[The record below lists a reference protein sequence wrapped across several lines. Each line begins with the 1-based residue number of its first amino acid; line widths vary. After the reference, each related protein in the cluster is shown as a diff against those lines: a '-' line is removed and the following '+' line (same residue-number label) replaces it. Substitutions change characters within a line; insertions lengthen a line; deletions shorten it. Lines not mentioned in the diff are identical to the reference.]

1 MPALELARR
10 IREREL
16 TSEEVTRLFL
26 QRIDRYN
33 PALSAFTSVLSRRAL
48 MSARAR
54 DKALCERP
62 AAALPV
68 LYGVPTGIKDLVPMR
83 GTFTRLGSRAFRYFL
98 SPFDAPTTKLLKAG
112 GLVVLGKLATS
123 ELGALPVTEPAIHE
137 PTRNPHDRAY
147 TAGGSSGGS
156 GAAVAG
162 GLLPIAQGSDG
173 GGSVRI
179 PSAFCHLYGFKP
191 SRWLLGNLHG
201 ATNVLGLSVM
211 GPMSHTVE
219 DAAAMLDVL
228 GARPD
233 PEGGEETCLDHCRRA
248 PRSLLVRVCTESPI
262 CKTHP
267 GVVAAVE
274 RVARALEDLGHR
286 VERRDGVAGS
296 AEEFLPIW
304 QRQMAIVPV
313 VSERLLQPMTRWL
326 RQGGRRLDP
335 KAVLARRDDIARRV
349 LDHFGDS
356 DILLTPTVPVLPPRV
371 GALDRLAPREVY
383 DAISPIGAFT
393 ALYNVSG
400 QPAASIPAG
409 FVDGL
414 PIGVQIVG
422 RRRGDHEVL
431 ALSRQLEQALP
442 WPRVLPPA
450 FA

>member
-1 MPALELARR
+1 MSALELARR
-10 IREREL
+10 IRERDI

-26 QRIDRYN
+26 KRIDRHN
-33 PALSAFTSVLSRRAL
+33 PQLQAFSDVLPRRAL
-48 MSARAR
+48 LAARSKDVALR
-54 DKALCERP
+54 KAP
-62 AAALPV
+62 ASTLPV
-68 LYGVPTGIKDLVPMR
+68 LHGVPTGIKDLVPMR
-83 GTFTRLGSRAFRYFL
+83 GTLTRLGSRAFKYFV
-98 SPFDAPTTKLLKAG
+98 SPIDATTAKLMKAG
-112 GLVVLGKLATS
+112 GVVVLGKLATS
-123 ELGALPVTEPAIHE
+123 EFGALPVTEPAIHP
-137 PTRNPHDRAY
+137 PTRNPHDVDH
-147 TAGGSSGGS
+147 TPGGSSGGS

-201 ATNVLGLSVM
+201 ATNILGLSVM

-219 DAAAMLDVL
+219 DAAVMLDVL
-228 GARPD
+228 GGHPQRD
-233 PEGGEETCLDHCRRA
+233 GGDDTCLAQCRRA

-262 CKTHP
+262 CATHP
-267 GVVAAVE
+267 EVVAAVE
-274 RVARALEDLGHR
+274 RAAAMLESLGHR
-286 VERRDGVAGS
+286 VERRDGVVGTPD
-296 AEEFLPIW
+296 EFLPIW
-304 QRQMAIVPV
+304 QRQISIVPAI
-313 VSERLLQPMTRWL
+313 SERLLQPMTRWL
-326 RQGGRRLDP
+326 RAGGRELDP
-335 KAVLARRDDIARRV
+335 STVLAQRDALARRV

-371 GALDRLAPREVY
+371 GALGALAPRDVF
-383 DAISPIGAFT
+383 DAIAPIGAFT

-422 RRRGDHEVL
+422 RKRGDHDVL
-431 ALSRQLEQALP
+431 AVSRQLEQALP
-442 WPRVLPPA
+442 WPRVLPAA